1 MPFSFLYSRKDKVFT
16 TEEQN
21 TIDKICRN
29 LGEYT
34 KKKFTITVNV
44 EEDRSYGGSEMV
56 GGNWM
61 TRETRTYQN
70 RVTQSMTYTYTFPKS
85 EFYLRVRKVFA
96 TNSKESKKM
105 LNNSSKWDHYAA
117 WSLQDPTLF
126 PKSFKAKDISGIIMF
141 SSSKTGNKNNFNFHD
156 FGYAYDDIFSCTLLS
171 YNSKWPQQIEKELV
185 KFFEKVAKEVE

>member
-29 LGEYT
+29 LGKYT

-96 TNSKESKKM
+96 TNSKESKEM
-105 LNNSSKWDHYAA
+105 LNNSSKWDHYVA
-117 WSLQDPTLF
+117 WSLQDPALF

-141 SSSKTGNKNNFNFHD
+141 SSSKIGNKNNFNFHD

-185 KFFEKVAKEVE
+185 KFFEKVAKEAE